1 MTWHGSRGSA
11 RCAPTMS
18 PSGGSAGAALPSSIL
33 DTTTS
38 CLLHTTAPSSFNP
51 SMIII
56 VARKHCWECGREHV
70 KLWICICLRLV
81 LDQCRYYYSKYCIT
95 WFVIITMFACC
106 FSKAYLT
113 SQQCFSLT
121 TNQYQPAQT
130 SPETDQWTRRINS
143 YLLKFKRWCCLL
155 ASHLLQLMWK
165 KREKIPLR
173 SVLFIIVFALRFSFL
188 FFFRQN
194 SEQQMTPCWHLYL
207 FSFLVNSSTL
217 NILLCN
223 CIHWFLFYSFMDGL
237 FYVFQSKVFAEFKT
251 VTVRK

>member
-56 VARKHCWECGREHV
+56 VARKHCWECDREHV

-81 LDQCRYYYSKYCIT
+81 VDQCKYYYSKYCII
-95 WFVIITMFACC
+95 WLVI
-106 FSKAYLT
+106 
-113 SQQCFSLT
+113 
-121 TNQYQPAQT
+121 
-130 SPETDQWTRRINS
+130 INS

-155 ASHLLQLMWK
+155 ASHLLQLANVERK
-165 KREKIPLR
+165 GQNSPAFCVVHN
-173 SVLFIIVFALRFSFL
+173 SFCPAVFFSFL
-188 FFFRQN
+188 FS
-194 SEQQMTPCWHLYL
+194 SELRAADDTMLTSLPFLLSCKFEHLEY
-207 FSFLVNSSTL
+207 T
-217 NILLCN
+217 
-223 CIHWFLFYSFMDGL
+223 
-237 FYVFQSKVFAEFKT
+237 T
-251 VTVRK
+251 V

>member
-155 ASHLLQLMWK
+155 ASHLLQLANVERK
-165 KREKIPLR
+165 GQNSPAFCVVHN
-173 SVLFIIVFALRFSFL
+173 SFCPAVFFSFL
-188 FFFRQN
+188 FS
-194 SEQQMTPCWHLYL
+194 SELRAADDTMLTSLPFLLSCKFEHLEY
-207 FSFLVNSSTL
+207 T
-217 NILLCN
+217 
-223 CIHWFLFYSFMDGL
+223 
-237 FYVFQSKVFAEFKT
+237 T
-251 VTVRK
+251 V